1 MKRILQHVGA
11 KDFKKT
17 HQRKLDEQEVLCK
30 IEREKQLQE
39 KKEIEEIKKLSAP
52 LKCDWRSELRVEE
65 ECIEKVEEVRVNVK
79 VPEKLKS
86 NWRNELSEAMTTS
99 GLIAVTLN
107 PTDAPLTAL
116 DGGDTASFNND
127 NGGPNLGSDNDGLS
141 GCAVVSSGTGSG
153 SDGGFNLGQNYLA
166 FNQSSFD
173 DGDEAGT
180 QNLRFAVMAPMDAS
194 KATTLD
200 VTAIVGNDSNGG
212 NAPESGEDIVLAYA
226 SGENS
231 YTTIKDDQGNDTVV
245 VPYNGS
251 ESLRTYSVTIPTD
264 YRIPNISFI
273 LVSRQNTISLSNEL
287 TQDNYGITEIKLKRT
302 VPASVFVSLDSP
314 EATNFI
320 RTDPIMQGLSAEGRR
335 KRLEDMLDAGNEYL
349 VKQLGMQGSI
359 ARPADTGNIVSW
371 QQAASGI
378 TPITGTGG
386 ITRIGGTG
394 TTRTNTSRTSSS
406 KSKSTSIFGN
416 PSSRS
421 RTFGS
426 FGGRAFGTTSSRFG
440 PSQSIS
446 STGVSQQL
454 YKNDLKA
461 AGYSDKQIAQKTNVR
476 YIAAKKNTETAKAK
490 YDALL
495 AKASTSK
502 TPVDLTKAK
511 QDYEDASAR
520 EFAAMMGRQSTEYSK
535 QVADEISKAVAAAR
549 AEYLKSGQ
557 TVAQRQ
563 QSYDKLQAAIKAG
576 TDYANQSNRSLTQ
589 AGIAAMKLQP
599 GFEDWWNRGRNVRI
613 PNENVA
619 PWDLLRADD
628 KAQMGKFLTPE
639 AKLKLKNNPLYQL
652 TDADFTG
659 GPIPK
664 NLDQLKDFL
673 QGKGG
678 STWSFTRGLETG
690 PTPLGRQAVERP
702 LRKIVPKGA
711 ARLAGRAV
719 PFAGAALSAADMVDR
734 YSKGD
739 IAGGTLSGLS
749 AVPGPVGWA
758 ALGGQM
764 AYDAVRSG
772 NLPKGGTSRR
782 GQGSRT
788 RKRKK
793 KQNESTVWDRTKK
806 HLKGA

>member
-1 MKRILQHVGA
+1 MKRILRHVGG

-17 HQRKLDEQEVLCK
+17 HQRKLDEQRALYLER
-30 IEREKQLQE
+30 REKEIQE
-39 KKEIEEIKKLSAP
+39 QQRIEEIKRLSSP
-52 LKCDWRSELRVEE
+52 FKSDWRSE
-65 ECIEKVEEVRVNVK
+65 ID
-79 VPEKLKS
+79 S
-86 NWRNELSEAMTTS
+86 NKMDEINEGMTTS

-107 PTDAPLTAL
+107 PTDAPLTTL
-116 DGGDTASFNND
+116 DGGNTASFNND

-153 SDGGFNLGQNYLA
+153 SNGGFNLGQNYLA

-194 KATTLD
+194 RATTLE
-200 VTAIVGNDSNGG
+200 VTAIVGNGSNGG
-212 NAPESGEDIVLAYA
+212 DAPESGEDIVLAYA
-226 SGENS
+226 SGANAF
-231 YTTIKDDQGNDTVV
+231 TTIQDDQGNDIVV

-251 ESLRTYSVTIPTD
+251 GSLRTYSVTIPAD

-273 LVSRQNTISLSNEL
+273 LRSRQNTLSLS

-302 VPASVFVSLDSP
+302 VPASVFVGLDDP

-320 RTDPIMQGLSAEGRR
+320 RTDPIMRGLSAEGRR
-335 KRLEDMLDAGNEYL
+335 KKLEDMLNAGDEYL
-349 VKQLGMQGSI
+349 LKQLGMQGSI

-440 PSQSIS
+440 SSQSIS
-446 STGVSQQL
+446 STAVSQQL

-476 YIAAKKNTETAKAK
+476 YIAAKKNTDTAKAK

-511 QDYEDASAR
+511 QDYEDASRR
-520 EFAAMMGRQSTEYSK
+520 EFAAMMGGQS
-535 QVADEISKAVAAAR
+535 
-549 AEYLKSGQ
+549 

-563 QSYDKLQAAIKAG
+563 QSYDKLQSAIKAG
-576 TDYANQSNRSLTQ
+576 TDNALSTLRNPITPPASPPVPPRSQPQSKLTPQQLANIDASLKQLQLDNEKLKADANRRNWEFVGNLAMDALTL
-589 AGIAAMKLQP
+589 ATLFSPIP
-599 GFEDWWNRGRNVRI
+599 GDEALVIGARTASQTAKMARNFQRQN
-613 PNENVA
+613 PGKYN
-619 PWDLLRADD
+619 PFLSD
-628 KAQMGKFLTPE
+628 KANKLARQQGVGTNVKGQNPAFRKPLKNSYEPQGQVISE
-639 AKLKLKNNPLYQL
+639 KKLKSPKEVLNNK
-652 TDADFTG
+652 
-659 GPIPK
+659 IPGYY
-664 NLDQLKDFL
+664 D
-673 QGKGG
+673 GK
-678 STWSFTRGLETG
+678 
-690 PTPLGRQAVERP
+690 PAPLGFPDNPPPEMVNGMHPDLVDGKKVADRFNRLDPQSAQAMPPTGNPHIDKKV
-702 LRKIVPKGA
+702 LKARKQPK
-711 ARLAGRAV
+711 
-719 PFAGAALSAADMVDR
+719 
-734 YSKGD
+734 
-739 IAGGTLSGLS
+739 
-749 AVPGPVGWA
+749 
-758 ALGGQM
+758 
-764 AYDAVRSG
+764 
-772 NLPKGGTSRR
+772 
-782 GQGSRT
+782 
-788 RKRKK
+788 
-793 KQNESTVWDRTKK
+793 
-806 HLKGA
+806 

>member
-52 LKCDWRSELRVEE
+52 LKCDWISELRVEE

-153 SDGGFNLGQNYLA
+153 SNGGFNLGQNYLA

-194 KATTLD
+194 RATTLE
-200 VTAIVGNDSNGG
+200 VTAIVGNGSNGG
-212 NAPESGEDIVLAYA
+212 DAPESGEDIVLAYA
-226 SGENS
+226 SGANAS
-231 YTTIKDDQGNDTVV
+231 TTIQDDQGNDIVV

-251 ESLRTYSVTIPTD
+251 GSLRTYSVTIPAD

-273 LVSRQNTISLSNEL
+273 LRSRQNTLSLS

-335 KRLEDMLDAGNEYL
+335 KKLEDMLDAGDEYL
-349 VKQLGMQGSI
+349 LKQLGMQGSI

-440 PSQSIS
+440 SSQSIS
-446 STGVSQQL
+446 STAVSQQL

-511 QDYEDASAR
+511 QDYEDASTR
-520 EFAAMMGRQSTEYSK
+520 EFAAMMGGQSTVTGKQSANKNSYMDIQVGNQKSSPASQPQSKLTSK
-535 QVADEISKAVAAAR
+535 QSANTDTQIARINDGPMDNPANIQWPRDNPYQKPQPGPGYKPPVKKANRQDTQIAGNVTLPTYPGYGFRGRYDQFGREIDPKTGKPIQAPMSPPVKGASRKNKVQIAHYEPQGQVISEKKLRSPKQVLNNKIPGYYDGKPAPLGFPDNPPPEMVNGMHPDLVDGKKVADRFNRLDPQSAKAMPLTGNPHIDKKVLKAR
-549 AEYLKSGQ
+549 K
-557 TVAQRQ
+557 
-563 QSYDKLQAAIKAG
+563 
-576 TDYANQSNRSLTQ
+576 
-589 AGIAAMKLQP
+589 QP
-599 GFEDWWNRGRNVRI
+599 
-613 PNENVA
+613 
-619 PWDLLRADD
+619 
-628 KAQMGKFLTPE
+628 K
-639 AKLKLKNNPLYQL
+639 
-652 TDADFTG
+652 
-659 GPIPK
+659 
-664 NLDQLKDFL
+664 
-673 QGKGG
+673 
-678 STWSFTRGLETG
+678 
-690 PTPLGRQAVERP
+690 
-702 LRKIVPKGA
+702 
-711 ARLAGRAV
+711 
-719 PFAGAALSAADMVDR
+719 
-734 YSKGD
+734 
-739 IAGGTLSGLS
+739 
-749 AVPGPVGWA
+749 
-758 ALGGQM
+758 
-764 AYDAVRSG
+764 
-772 NLPKGGTSRR
+772 
-782 GQGSRT
+782 
-788 RKRKK
+788 
-793 KQNESTVWDRTKK
+793 
-806 HLKGA
+806 